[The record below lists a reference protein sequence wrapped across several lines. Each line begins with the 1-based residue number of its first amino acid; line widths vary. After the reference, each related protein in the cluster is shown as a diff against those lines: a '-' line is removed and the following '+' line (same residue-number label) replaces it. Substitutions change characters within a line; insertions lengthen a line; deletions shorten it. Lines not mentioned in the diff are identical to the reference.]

1 MNDRGTLYNGN
12 RKLLCVK
19 QSQMK
24 NKGDI
29 FIEKDK
35 DYLQRTGNTWLC
47 IYMFYSNIAWCL
59 KRWQNYK
66 TCIYDLP
73 FITDKSDDLCALFY
87 THLRT

>member
-1 MNDRGTLYNGN
+1 
-12 RKLLCVK
+12 
-19 QSQMK
+19 MK

-66 TCIYDLP
+66 TCIYDLS